1 MPIVYT
7 TKTTST
13 HAFYAWHVSQLIVL
27 IFFSLRLKYF
37 NRRIKMQ
44 GTNKSKHFPIS
55 ILVLMKVILLEYLY
69 TEFESEIRS
78 QIIFVRMLYF
88 VWRIVF
94 VLYIWTSLLLKRIQI
109 VNHAKYPFIIYFQNI
124 YRKFFSLIRCLWF
137 VDMIWR
143 QAAGTLHI

>member
-1 MPIVYT
+1 MPILYT

-13 HAFYAWHVSQLIVL
+13 HAYYAWHVSKLIVL
-27 IFFSLRLKYF
+27 IFFSLRFKYF

-44 GTNKSKHFPIS
+44 GTNKLKLFPIS
-55 ILVLMKVILLEYLY
+55 ILVLMEVILLEYLY

-88 VWRIVF
+88 VLKIVF
-94 VLYIWTSLLLKRIQI
+94 VLLLKRIEI

>member
-69 TEFESEIRS
+69 TEFESDIRS
-78 QIIFVRMLYF
+78 QIIFVQK
-88 VWRIVF
+88 
-94 VLYIWTSLLLKRIQI
+94 LYICIEHRCSFI
-109 VNHAKYPFIIYFQNI
+109 VYFHNI
-124 YRKFFSLIRCLWF
+124 HGKFFFLIRCLRF
-137 VDMIWR
+137 VDMILNSSSR
-143 QAAGTLHI
+143 YFASII